1 VVALAMPGQAIGDA
15 QRGAAAAGYPEL
27 WPLLVALAYYE
38 STGNPGAIGDAGC
51 SFGYLQFNTC
61 GGLGQGQAIGDLLDG
76 VYNMR
81 LGARII
87 GDRLRAGWDVW
98 SAVRDWTTR
107 AHAIPLYQQLV
118 AEGVVG
124 STPVPA
130 EPEPPPPPPEPGT
143 APPHPTQG
151 VPGTRPPAPA
161 PPQPGPAAP
170 GADSG
175 RLLGLLAVAAVVWLV
190 LD

>member
-1 VVALAMPGQAIGDA
+1 VVALAVPGQAIGDA
-15 QRGAAAAGYPEL
+15 RRGASEAGYPEL

-38 STGNPGAIGDAGC
+38 SIGNPGAIGDAGC

-61 GGLGQGQAIGDLLDG
+61 GGLGQGEAIGDLLDG

-107 AHAIPLYQQLV
+107 PQAIPLYQQIV
-118 AEGVVG
+118 AEGVGG
-124 STPVPA
+124 STPVPPT
-130 EPEPPPPPPEPGT
+130 PEAPPPPEPG
-143 APPHPTQG
+143 AG
-151 VPGTRPPAPA
+151 PAPA
-161 PPQPGPAAP
+161 PPAEAPAQPGPPAA
-170 GADSG
+170 GADTG
-175 RLLGLLAVAAVVWLV
+175 RVLGLLALAALVWLV
-190 LD
+190 VD